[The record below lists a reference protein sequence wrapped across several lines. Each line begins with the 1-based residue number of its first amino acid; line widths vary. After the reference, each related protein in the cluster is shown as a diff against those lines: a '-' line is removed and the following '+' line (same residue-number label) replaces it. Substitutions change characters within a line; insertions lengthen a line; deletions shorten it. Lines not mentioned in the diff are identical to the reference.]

1 MSCPSPNDSIKKKEN
16 DELEDE
22 DKNIAKYILELKNE
36 ETRNEAIKNLFCYYM
51 KHEELG
57 KKISLFLWYSGGTI
71 AVLLQ
76 ELIKLYQCLSQSKK

>member
-57 KKISLFLWYSGGTI
+57 FWRNNRSSSPRINQIISMLISIKKN
-71 AVLLQ
+71 
-76 ELIKLYQCLSQSKK
+76 KR